1 MPVGRHGAMR
11 RLLATVAIASLLGL
25 PGRSQNPQQ
34 PVDTR
39 QQPSSP
45 QQPTP
50 AAGGKGVIR
59 AFSELVLVDVQITD
73 RTGKPVKGLKR
84 EQFSVLE
91 DDKPQAVSSFD
102 YYDIEAIETAA
113 AEDTRPVV
121 VALGSVAAP
130 EKVHE
135 AVRDRRMIALF
146 FDMTSLAPEDLLRS
160 TNAAQRFLR
169 AQMTPADLVAVVA
182 FGNQLRVLAN
192 FTNDRALLQHAVAR
206 LVPGKESQ
214 LTAMAD
220 AAPQPGEDAVTED
233 TGAAFTADE
242 TEFNIFNT
250 DRKLAAVQA
259 LADLLRGIPGK
270 KSVLHFTGGVTQT
283 GKENR
288 SQLRAATD
296 AANRANVSIYTV
308 DSRGLLA
315 TIPGGDPST
324 GAATG
329 TAMFSG
335 AAVFRQVQS
344 RQDSRDTLATLAS
357 DTGGR
362 TFFDVGDFREVFQKV
377 QADTAGY
384 YLLGYYSSNAQ
395 HDGRWR
401 RVKVRVADT
410 SSGWRVRYREG
421 YYAPKDYGVF
431 TAGDRERQLEEA
443 MRAETPRVELPLA
456 LETAHFRLSQDEIFV
471 PIAAK
476 LPSSAL
482 QWAQKRGRREAE
494 FDFAAE
500 VRDASTGRVAGAL
513 RDTIKVRL
521 DIERFQQVQQR
532 ALVYQGG
539 LILAPGKYRL
549 KFLARENETGR
560 MGTFEQELVL
570 PPPQPDRLQLSS
582 VLLSSQLETARKSLE
597 VEKKALGAQA
607 RLKASPLEVSG
618 ERIVPSVTRVFT
630 TQQKL
635 YVFFQAYTP
644 ARSDVT
650 ALRAGL
656 VFFRNGERANETPLV
671 TPAEMDAQTL
681 TAVFRIS
688 LPLEKLPPGRY
699 TVQAIVV
706 EAGGEQAAFAR
717 SYLALRPP
725 TPPATSAPP
734 VPPAQ

>member
-1 MPVGRHGAMR
+1 MPAGRYGALR
-11 RLLATVAIASLLGL
+11 GLLVTVAIASLLGL

-39 QQPSSP
+39 QQPATP
-45 QQPTP
+45 QEP
-50 AAGGKGVIR
+50 AVAGKGVIR

-73 RTGKPVKGLKR
+73 RAGKPVKGLKR
-84 EQFSVLE
+84 EQFSVME

-102 YYDIEAIETAA
+102 YYDIEKIETAA
-113 AEDTRPVV
+113 AEDTQPVV
-121 VALGSVAAP
+121 VALGAVAAP
-130 EKVHE
+130 EKLREV
-135 AVRDRRMIALF
+135 VRDRRMIVLF

-160 TNAAQRFLR
+160 TDAAQRFLR
-169 AQMTPADLVAVVA
+169 AQMTPADLVAVVS

-192 FTNDRALLQHAVAR
+192 FTNDRAFLQHAVAR

-214 LTAMAD
+214 LAAVAD
-220 AAPQPGEDAVTED
+220 AAPQPGEEAVTED

-283 GKENR
+283 GEENR

-315 TIPGGDPST
+315 TIPGGDPAT

-344 RQDSRDTLATLAS
+344 RQDSRDTLTTLAS

-362 TFFDVGDFREVFQKV
+362 TFFDVGDFSEIFQKV

-401 RVKVRVADT
+401 RVKVRVNAP
-410 SSGWRVRYREG
+410 GMRVRHREG

-431 TAGDRERQLEEA
+431 TAEDRERQLEEA
-443 MRAETPRVELPLA
+443 MRAETPRVELTLA
-456 LETAHFRLSQDEIFV
+456 LETAHFRLDKGEIFV

-476 LPSSAL
+476 LASSAL
-482 QWAQKRGRREAE
+482 QWAVKRGRREAE

-521 DIERFQQVQQR
+521 DIERFQQVQER
-532 ALVYQGG
+532 TLVYEGG

-560 MGTFEQELVL
+560 IGTFEQELVL
-570 PPPQPDRLQLSS
+570 PSPQPERLELSS
-582 VLLSSQLETARKSLE
+582 VLLSSQLEAVRKSSE
-597 VEKKALGAQA
+597 VQKKALGPQA
-607 RLKASPLEVSG
+607 KLKVSPLEVSG
-618 ERIVPSVTRVFT
+618 ERIVPSVTHVFT

-635 YVFFQAYTP
+635 HVLFQAYIP
-644 ARSDVT
+644 NRSDGA

-671 TPAEMDAQTL
+671 TPAEMDMQTL
-681 TAVFRIS
+681 QAVFRIS
-688 LPLEKLPPGRY
+688 LPLEKLLPGRY
-699 TVQAIVV
+699 TVQAVV
-706 EAGGEQAAFAR
+706 IEAGGEQAAFAR
-717 SYLALRPP
+717 SYFALRQPAP
-725 TPPATSAPP
+725 LATSATPAR
-734 VPPAQ
+734 PAQ